1 MFGRKSSSSMPDPVA
16 KLMDD
21 VSKSGESM
29 VQAVKAAR
37 EGIRGVSY
45 EDWFIRKKIN
55 EELAKVGMQVIPL
68 ET

>member
-1 MFGRKSSSSMPDPVA
+1 MFGKKSSSSTPDPVA

-29 VQAVKAAR
+29 AKSVKAAK

-55 EELAKVGMQVIPL
+55 EELAKVGMQVVPL
-68 ET
+68 EP